1 MEKPV
6 EWMHGSVRE
15 ELRRWPAIARRT
27 VGRQL
32 NKVQKGEAPNHF
44 REMPSIGL
52 GVKEIKAVSD
62 GDQYRLIYVAKF
74 AEAVYVLH
82 AITRKKTE
90 KTRKKDLDMA
100 KSRYRVLIERRREA
114 KS

>member
-1 MEKPV
+1 MTKPI

-15 ELRRWPAIARRT
+15 QLRSWPTTARRT

-32 NKVQKGEAPNHF
+32 NKVQKGEAPGHF

-52 GVKEIKAVSD
+52 GVKEIKVVSD

-74 AEAVYVLH
+74 VEAVYVLH

-90 KTRKKDLDMA
+90 KTRKKDLDIA
-100 KSRYRVLIERRREA
+100 KSRYRILIERRREA
-114 KS
+114 KA

>member
-1 MEKPV
+1 MTKPV
-6 EWMHGSVRE
+6 EWMHESVHE
-15 ELRRWPAIARRT
+15 ELRSWPRKARKT

-32 NKVQKGEAPNHF
+32 RTVQKGSAPEHF
-44 REMPSIGL
+44 REMPSVGL
-52 GVKEIKAVSD
+52 GVKEIKVVSD

-90 KTRKKDLDMA
+90 KTRKKDLNIA
-100 KSRYRVLIERRREA
+100 KSRYRILIERRRRA